1 MQNRLEQLNITYHA
15 DQDRLLLK
23 VNSGDVG
30 EYRIWLTRRYT
41 EILGN
46 ILAEI
51 MEKLGGMQNIAS
63 HQDTISHLKGGAFDQ
78 EYAFLDSNM
87 PGQDLPLGSEGILGF
102 RINYGRDHAGTVQ
115 LQLLPEQGAG
125 LNLSLNRTMLFL
137 MFNLLEQAV
146 VKADWKLQ
154 LPQQHRDP
162 VH

>member
-137 MFNLLEQAV
+137 MYNLLEQGVAQTG
-146 VKADWKLQ
+146 WKLC
-154 LPQQHRDP
+154 LPQQHKDP